1 MAHFAAHL
9 GSLLEFHLEP
19 STGLLA
25 LFFFFFFLT
34 FKQVSAGEITARG
47 FSPLRRAVHG
57 GRVAAPGAAVFLP
70 SELRGSAP
78 LLGTRRLPGAA
89 EAAELPER
97 PEPRP
102 NLPQGS

>member
-9 GSLLEFHLEP
+9 GFLLEYHLET
-19 STGLLA
+19 STGMLA
-25 LFFFFFFLT
+25 LFFFFLT

-47 FSPLRRAVHG
+47 FSPFRRAVHG
-57 GRVAAPGAAVFLP
+57 GCVAAPGAAVFLP

-89 EAAELPER
+89 EVAELPER
-97 PEPRP
+97 PEPLP
-102 NLPQGS
+102 NLPRGS